1 MSIDATDHTLFD
13 GGRAPNP
20 RRVAMYLAE
29 RDIGVTVKP
38 VDMGALEHKSDS
50 ISALNP
56 LKQLPLLQL
65 PDGSV
70 LTESIAI
77 CRYFDLLF
85 PGSRLFGEGP
95 KEQALIEMWQRRI
108 ELQFLYPVAQAFRH
122 IHPAMKE
129 WELPQIQDWGEAN
142 KPKAVRFA
150 KLLNDHLKEHS
161 FICGD
166 TFTLA
171 DITAIIAVDFSK
183 VARISYD
190 EKLTDLHRWVDEV
203 RARPSYIL

>member
-20 RRVAMYLAE
+20 RRAAMYLAE
-29 RDIGVTVKP
+29 REIKVTVKT

-56 LKQLPLLQL
+56 LMQLPLLQL

-77 CRYFDLLF
+77 CRYFDVLF
-85 PGSRLFGEGP
+85 PGSGLFGKGP
-95 KEQALIEMWQRRI
+95 RGEALVEMWQRRI

-122 IHPAMKE
+122 IHPAMKD
-129 WELPQIQDWGEAN
+129 WEMPQIQEWGEAN
-142 KPKAVRFA
+142 KPKAIRFA
-150 KLLNDHLKEHS
+150 ELLNEHLADNQ

-166 TFTLA
+166 TFTVA
-171 DITAIIAVDFSK
+171 DMTAIIAVDFSK
-183 VARISYD
+183 LARISYD
-190 EKLTDLHRWVDEV
+190 ENLTHIHKWAATV
-203 RARPSYIL
+203 RSRPSYHL

>member
-29 RDIGVTVKP
+29 RDIDVTVKP

-70 LTESIAI
+70 LTESVAI

-85 PGSRLFGEGP
+85 PGSGLFGDGP
-95 KEQALIEMWQRRI
+95 KGQAFVEMWQRRI

-122 IHPAMKE
+122 IHPAMKD
-129 WELPQIQDWGEAN
+129 WEVPQIEEWGETN
-142 KPKAVRFA
+142 KPKAIRFA
-150 KLLNDHLKEHS
+150 GLLNNHLKEHR

-203 RARPSYIL
+203 RARPSYSL